1 MKSCFTKLFFF
12 FWFTT
17 GALFKVA
24 CKGLLTKEFLQ
35 TPLFAATN
43 EGIAVS
49 AEVTDASLRV
59 AIKNVKD
66 HLEYPCSGLLV
77 AGLLIRVRY
86 IYLYAKRTGE
96 SQERAS
102 ESEGCEAEMLHTAA
116 KL

>member
-1 MKSCFTKLFFF
+1 MQRSTYKRNS
-12 FWFTT
+12 
-17 GALFKVA
+17 A
-24 CKGLLTKEFLQ
+24 

-43 EGIAVS
+43 KGIAVS

>member
-1 MKSCFTKLFFF
+1 MQRSTYKRNS
-12 FWFTT
+12 
-17 GALFKVA
+17 A
-24 CKGLLTKEFLQ
+24 

-43 EGIAVS
+43 KGIAVS

-86 IYLYAKRTGE
+86 IYLYAKKE
-96 SQERAS
+96 LERAKK
-102 ESEGCEAEMLHTAA
+102 GQVNQRVVRQRMLHTAA